1 MLFRLTLKNIA
12 DKKARFVLTT
22 LSVVLGVMFTS
33 GVFIFADSMRS
44 VFGNLSQDVAGRID
58 LTVRSEQDFGERV
71 NAAPV
76 NPALASVIGGVVGVQ
91 ATAPIISEND
101 VVVQKDG
108 SALRGTFN
116 TGGNWVGD
124 AGDTNAED
132 EEDRNNAAL
141 SNSYLVDGRA
151 PEDGTEFAMNTSAVN
166 DEDLMIGQ
174 SYTIQLPGGTRDF
187 TLVGTFNFAS
197 PTEDRNVGSY
207 IVSFDTAT
215 ATEVLQNGQGW
226 DRIDVLLADN
236 VGNTDAAIVAIQ
248 TAVNEA
254 CASGE
259 VSCNSNLEVISNEAI
274 QQETQ
279 DAFNPT
285 INAFQTVLLAF
296 AGIILA
302 VSIFVIFNTFTI
314 VLGQRVKEF
323 GLMRALGT
331 TGRQITGTVMGEATV
346 VGLVSSGVGM
356 GAGVGLAYLMRWMIN
371 LFNLNIPL
379 DTIIIRPRTIIIAF
393 LVGTGVTLVSAL
405 VPALRTRRI
414 SPMSAL
420 RDDIGI
426 ATKQIH
432 QRVKLGAIVSGI
444 GLISAIVALFVVT
457 NWILMLIFA
466 LAATILFSVGG
477 KRLNPVAGRLATLA
491 LGAMFLIAARFGD
504 YDTLEQWIALAIGC
518 ALLIVGLN
526 LTSPLFTPALTR
538 IIGWP
543 LRVFAKMTGRL
554 STENAARS
562 PQRTTTTAAALM
574 IGLTL
579 VATVSIAS
587 SSLSATWSDSLDDAV
602 QADWMMCAGDCTND
616 DLATTFSPSF
626 ANDLDALPEVESV
639 VSYRSSTEGLSTI
652 DDDGDIP
659 ASAQVPTSVP
669 SEIPTSAL
677 TEANR
682 ERLADDDIDTSTHAV
697 FAADFDNLTRHLDL
711 DIQEGSLDEA
721 GDMDVAV
728 HQDIVDDEDYE
739 LNDVV
744 PVTFSTGQQAN
755 FRIVA
760 IYSENIVSGTSWII
774 SLPAWE
780 RYFTRNLDVYVSAI
794 TAQGVSQDE
803 ARVAIERVAAN
814 YPQVDVQTKQE
825 FNDNRVGAIGQITTI
840 VNVFLWLA
848 LIIAFIGIANT
859 LALSVSERTRELGLL
874 RAVGLLRGQTR
885 RMVLG
890 EGIIISVFGGVLG
903 ILLGVVFGITIV
915 SILPN
920 DFISVL
926 EIPWRTLVIYLI
938 IAAVAGMLSSF
949 FPARR
954 ASRLKV
960 LDAIASK

>member
-44 VFGNLSQDVAGRID
+44 VFGDLSQDIAGRID
-58 LTVRSEQDFGERV
+58 LTVRSEQDFGERID
-71 NAAPV
+71 AAPV
-76 NPALASVIGGVVGVQ
+76 DPALASVIESVDGVL
-91 ATAPIISEND
+91 ATAPIITEND
-101 VVVQKDG
+101 IVVQKDG

-116 TGGNWVGD
+116 TGENWVENPD
-124 AGDTNAED
+124 M
-132 EEDRNNAAL
+132 
-141 SNSYLVDGRA
+141 SNSFLVDGRA

-174 SYTIQLPGGTRDF
+174 SYTIQLPAGTRDF

-197 PTEDRNVGSY
+197 ATEDRNVGAY

-226 DRIDVLLADN
+226 DRIDVLLANN
-236 VGNTDAAIVAIQ
+236 VGNADAAIVAIQ
-248 TAVNEA
+248 TAVNNA
-254 CASGE
+254 CDSGE

-279 DAFNPT
+279 DAFNPA

-331 TGRQITGTVMGEATV
+331 TSRQITSTVMGEATV

-356 GAGVGLAYLMRWMIN
+356 GAGVGLAYLMRWMFN

-426 ATKQIH
+426 ATKQIE

-477 KRLNPVAGRLATLA
+477 KRLNPVAGRLATVA

-639 VSYRSSTEGLSTI
+639 VSYRSATEGLSTI
-652 DDDGDIP
+652 DDSGDI
-659 ASAQVPTSVP
+659 
-669 SEIPTSAL
+669 
-677 TEANR
+677 
-682 ERLADDDIDTSTHAV
+682 STHAV
-697 FAADFDNLTRHLDL
+697 FAAEFGNLTRHLDL
-711 DIQEGSLDEA
+711 DIQDGSLDGA

-739 LNDVV
+739 LGQVV
-744 PVTFSTGQQAN
+744 PVTFSTGQEAN

-760 IYSENIVSGTSWII
+760 IYSENIVSSTSWII

-794 TAQGVSQDE
+794 TAQGVSQGE

-825 FNDNRVGAIGQITTI
+825 FNDNRVGAIGQITTV

-903 ILLGVVFGITIV
+903 ILLGVVFGVTIV

-926 EIPWRTLVIYLI
+926 EIPWRTLAIYLI

>member
-12 DKKARFVLTT
+12 DKKVRFVLTT
-22 LSVVLGVMFTS
+22 LSVVLGVMFTV

-44 VFGNLSQDVAGRID
+44 VFGSLSQDIAGRID
-58 LTVRSEQDFGERV
+58 LTVRAEQEFGERAD
-71 NAAPV
+71 AAPV
-76 NPALASVIGGVVGVQ
+76 NPELASVIEGVDGVE
-91 ATAPIISEND
+91 ATAPIIFETD
-101 VVVQKDG
+101 IVVQKDG
-108 SALRGTFN
+108 NALNGTIN
-116 TGGNWVGD
+116 SGENWVENP
-124 AGDTNAED
+124 AM
-132 EEDRNNAAL
+132 
-141 SNSYLVDGRA
+141 SNSFLIDGR
-151 PEDGTEFAMNTSAVN
+151 PPQNGTEFAMNTSAVN
-166 DEDLMIGQ
+166 EEGLMLGAT
-174 SYTIQLPGGTRDF
+174 YAIQLPGGIRDF

-197 PTEDRNVGSY
+197 AEEDRNVGAY

-215 ATEVLQNGQGW
+215 ATEVLQNDQGW
-226 DRIDVLLADN
+226 DRIDVLLASNADPAA
-236 VGNTDAAIVAIQ
+236 VTAAIQ
-248 TAVNEA
+248 AVVDNA
-254 CASGE
+254 CDSGE
-259 VSCNSNLEVISNEAI
+259 VGCASNLEVVSNQEI
-274 QQETQ
+274 QQEVQ

-285 INAFQTVLLAF
+285 INAFQTVLLVF

-346 VGLVSSGVGM
+346 VGLVSSALGM
-356 GAGVGLAYLMRWMIN
+356 GAGIGLAYLLRWMIN

-379 DTIIIRPRTIIIAF
+379 DAIIIRPRTIIIAF
-393 LVGTGVTLVSAL
+393 AVGTGVTLVSAL

-426 ATKQIH
+426 AAKQIQ
-432 QRVKLGAIVSGI
+432 QRVKFGGIVSGV
-444 GLISAIVALFVVT
+444 GLLCAIVGLFVVT

-466 LAATILFSVGG
+466 LAAAILFSVGG

-491 LGAMFLIAARFGD
+491 LGGMFLIAARFGD
-504 YDTLEQWIALAIGC
+504 YETLEQWIALAIGC

-526 LTSPLFTPALTR
+526 LTSPLFTPTLTR

-543 LRVFAKMTGRL
+543 IRVFAKMTGRL
-554 STENAARS
+554 SIENAARS

-579 VATVSIAS
+579 VATVSIGS
-587 SSLSATWSDSLDDAV
+587 QSLQATWSDSLDDAV
-602 QADWMMCAGDCTND
+602 RADWMMCAGDCTND
-616 DLATTFSPSF
+616 AQGTTFSPSF
-626 ANDLDALPEVESV
+626 ADNLDALPEVEST
-639 VSYRSSTEGLSTI
+639 VSYRSNAEGLTTTGE
-652 DDDGDIP
+652 DG
-659 ASAQVPTSVP
+659 
-669 SEIPTSAL
+669 EIA
-677 TEANR
+677 
-682 ERLADDDIDTSTHAV
+682 THAV
-697 FAADFDNLTRHLDL
+697 FAAEFENLARHLDL
-711 DIQEGSLDEA
+711 DIQEGSLDGAEE
-721 GDMDVAV
+721 MDTAV
-728 HQDIVDDEDYE
+728 HEDIAEDEGFV
-739 LNDVV
+739 LGQQV
-744 PVTFSTGQQAN
+744 PVAFSTGEEAS
-755 FRIVA
+755 FTIAA

-780 RYFTRNLDVYVSAI
+780 TYFTRNLDLYVSAI
-794 TAQGVSQDE
+794 TAQGVSQSE
-803 ARVAIERVAAN
+803 ARAAIERAAEN
-814 YPQVDVQTKQE
+814 YPQVEVQTKQE
-825 FNDNRVGAIGQITTI
+825 FNDNRVGAIGQITTV

-890 EGIIISVFGGVLG
+890 EGVIISVFGGVLG
-903 ILLGVVFGITIV
+903 IALGVIFGITIV

-920 DFISVL
+920 SFISTL
-926 EIPWRTLVIYLI
+926 AIPWRTLVIYLI
-938 IAAVAGMLSSF
+938 IAAVAGMASSF

-954 ASRLKV
+954 ASKLKV